1 MSIGSPLD
9 ESLPEEDISYEWCST
24 PCVKSGLK
32 AVNEFIRSA
41 PCARGRIDPVV
52 RQLSIP
58 WKEAAPSTQRYYR
71 QKGKEIIE
79 VALNCLAPGQ
89 AIELL
94 SELMKHM
101 EKKEKQNSVDT
112 DVSEISRLIKLY
124 EEANSWFTKRQ
135 ILSVFVN
142 DYSKAQLQLL
152 IPGVSIWAIDE
163 ARRHAAKV
171 GVGKPVPQMEAITR
185 ARLDPSKV
193 DHFLDFISRPN
204 FVQDVAYGTK
214 TLKLSNGEKM
224 EIPNVVRT
232 VIASRIVDLYQQY
245 CQETGFLSHGRSTLF
260 SILQVR
266 IKTKS

>member
-41 PCARGRIDPVV
+41 PCARGRVDPVV
-52 RQLSIP
+52 RQLTIP

-71 QKGKEIIE
+71 QKGKVSIE
-79 VALNCLAPGQ
+79 VALDCLAPGQ
-89 AIELL
+89 AIELI

-163 ARRHAAKV
+163 ARRHTAKV
-171 GVGKPVPQMEAITR
+171 GVSKPVPQMEAITR
-185 ARLDPSKV
+185 DASKV

-245 CQETGFLSHGRSTLF
+245 CQETGFLSHGWSTLF
-260 SILQVR
+260 SILQNK
-266 IKTKS
+266 IMI

>member
-41 PCARGRIDPVV
+41 PCACGRIDPVV

-79 VALNCLAPGQ
+79 VALDCLAPGQ

-152 IPGVSIWAIDE
+152 IPEVSIWAIDE

-171 GVGKPVPQMEAITR
+171 GVGKPVPQMEAITT
-185 ARLDPSKV
+185 
-193 DHFLDFISRPN
+193 
-204 FVQDVAYGTK
+204 QDWIQAK
-214 TLKLSNGEKM
+214 
-224 EIPNVVRT
+224 
-232 VIASRIVDLYQQY
+232 
-245 CQETGFLSHGRSTLF
+245 
-260 SILQVR
+260 
-266 IKTKS
+266 